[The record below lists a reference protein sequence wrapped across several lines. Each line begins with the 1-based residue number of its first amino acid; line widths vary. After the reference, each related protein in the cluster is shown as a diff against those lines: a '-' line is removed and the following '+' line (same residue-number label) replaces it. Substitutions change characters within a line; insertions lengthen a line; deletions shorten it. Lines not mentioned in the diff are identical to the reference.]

1 MITGEKRY
9 FGKTINFIKDN
20 EIDFANVS
28 GLCPLPG
35 STIFEKAEE
44 YGVKFVDRRKNTKI
58 YRFGDEDDI
67 GLPFE
72 YSKDTPWGKSLP
84 REITPNNTKK
94 MQEWLASNNKSY

>member
-1 MITGEKRY
+1 ME
-9 FGKTINFIKDN
+9 KTINFIKDN

-44 YGVKFVDRRKNTKI
+44 YGVKFVDKDWGKHGHLI

-84 REITPNNTKK
+84 RETTLNNIKK